1 MLVASARGY
10 KGTLIS
16 IEAIIDSERAYNHFP
31 CEYNLVIEVE
41 DDVIISLQRVHE
53 LELHIG

>member
-16 IEAIIDSERAYNHFP
+16 IEAIIDSERVYNHLP

-41 DDVIISLQRVHE
+41 DDVIVSLQRVHE